1 MKKLF
6 AYMDV
11 FFRKFQL
18 PKGCEYVGQNAYFGA
33 FQPFPRLH
41 VELNVGFEDFSTPDR
56 LRVESY
62 VGFEDFQPRIGCV

>member
-6 AYMDV
+6 ADMDV

-33 FQPFPRLH
+33 FQPR
-41 VELNVGFEDFSTPDR
+41 G
-56 LRVESY
+56 
-62 VGFEDFQPRIGCV
+62 GCLFKCWL

>member
-33 FQPFPRLH
+33 FQPR
-41 VELNVGFEDFSTPDR
+41 R
-56 LRVESY
+56 
-62 VGFEDFQPRIGCV
+62 GCISVDKSMCLVALAHIFAAE

>member
-33 FQPFPRLH
+33 FQPRRGCMYNRMLA
-41 VELNVGFEDFSTPDR
+41 LKIS
-56 LRVESY
+56 
-62 VGFEDFQPRIGCV
+62 QPRIGCV